1 MKKTEPIPFL
11 LKRRRIGSVF
21 LHQATDERGR
31 DPEVDEERQ
40 DIVQRRDQ
48 RSGRNRRVDL

>member
-48 RSGRNRRVDL
+48 RSGRNRRVNL